1 VGTCKDAG
9 YCEIGRQF
17 GYRNLKADTS
27 SEPCGFACVDVGMET
42 VDTQRTGEVAALI
55 IEPIMSTGGMIEPP
69 TGYLAH
75 LRQRCDERSIL
86 LMFDEA
92 QTGLGRT
99 GEMFAMESAGVVP
112 DIVALSKTLG
122 GGFPLAAV
130 AVTDEIAEQA
140 ERNGLRFLTSHMNE
154 PSMALI
160 GLAMLSLAVEHVQ
173 RRSAA
178 KQGMRLKT
186 GLAELMSNS
195 EIIGDV
201 RGRGLL
207 LGIEFVTDRATMDPA
222 PEIAVSVAAACR
234 RRGLLVQV
242 VSANVWRIAP
252 PLTVSDDE
260 IDRAVSIIETSVVEH
275 ERR

>member
-1 VGTCKDAG
+1 
-9 YCEIGRQF
+9 
-17 GYRNLKADTS
+17 
-27 SEPCGFACVDVGMET
+27 MET
-42 VDTQRTGEVAALI
+42 VDTQRTGAVAALI

-75 LRQRCDERSIL
+75 LRRRCDERGIL

-99 GEMFAMESAGVVP
+99 GEMFALESAGVVP

-160 GLAMLSLAVEHVQ
+160 GLAMLSLAVKHVQ

-207 LGIEFVTDRATMDPA
+207 LGIEFVTDRASMDPA
-222 PEIAVSVAAACR
+222 PDAAVRVAAACR
-234 RRGLLVQV
+234 RRGLLIQV
-242 VSANVWRIAP
+242 VSGNVWRIAP

-260 IDRAVSIIETSVVEH
+260 IDRAVSIIEASAADY